1 MELSRNMKLISEEEY
16 KNFIKEIEKI
26 GQKLNGI
33 LIQLTNDK
41 Y

>member
-1 MELSRNMKLISEEEY
+1 MKLISEEEY

-33 LIQLTNDK
+33 LIQ
-41 Y
+41 